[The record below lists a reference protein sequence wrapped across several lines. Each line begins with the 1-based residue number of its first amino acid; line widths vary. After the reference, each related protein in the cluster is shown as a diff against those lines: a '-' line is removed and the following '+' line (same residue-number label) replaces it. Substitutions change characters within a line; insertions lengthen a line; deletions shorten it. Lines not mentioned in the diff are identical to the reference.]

1 MDRAQDGLTDDIRVE
16 DINGRAGAYGLA
28 DDLRPAGS
36 FPYGSPDRRRL
47 RIGRYR
53 VMYDITAETV
63 SVWHLGRSRAG
74 S

>member
-1 MDRAQDGLTDDIRVE
+1 MLDAV
-16 DINGRAGAYGLA
+16 AWLA
-28 DDLRPAGS
+28 DEARPAGS

-63 SVWHLGRSRAG
+63 SVWHLGRDSAG

>member
-1 MDRAQDGLTDDIRVE
+1 MLDAVAR
-16 DINGRAGAYGLA
+16 LA
-28 DDLRPAGS
+28 NDPGPAGS

-63 SVWHLGRSRAG
+63 SVWHLGRSWAG